1 MAWGVPPPGG
11 GGKRGIRHQMVSYPP
26 LNSPSSSLGRDSLRS
41 RVKKRGAHR
50 GVWCSK
56 GTPLMEAEF
65 FAAERCRPVPS
76 GRALSCAANHAREIQ
91 GLTASQNLPDARNRA
106 PVSPVSLHISDVSA
120 QRRVWGSQERAR
132 EPYGALAPF
141 CRRRQTAAFP
151 AAAGGHSSRPK
162 TGRFSPPAAHRCIG
176 GTACPLLREKEGHSP
191 PCGEISCTARQDL
204 I

>member
-50 GVWCSK
+50 CVWCSK

-65 FAAERCRPVPS
+65 FAAERCRPAPS
-76 GRALSCAANHAREIQ
+76 GRALSCAANHARKIQ

-106 PVSPVSLHISDVSA
+106 PVTLVSLHISDVSA
-120 QRRVWGSQERAR
+120 QRKVRGVKRGQETIL
-132 EPYGALAPF
+132 GVLSPF
-141 CRRRQTAAFP
+141 VS
-151 AAAGGHSSRPK
+151 AGRPRHSRP
-162 TGRFSPPAAHRCIG
+162 PQAAILRALRQG
-176 GTACPLLREKEGHSP
+176 VFRLQRRTAVSAEPLAL
-191 PCGEISCTARQDL
+191 C
-204 I
+204 